1 MRRLG
6 DLSIRHKLLA
16 MLMAISCITALA
28 VSAPMG
34 SYDVLAFKSA
44 MAQDLAILGDVLAEN
59 STAALT
65 FRDPEAAQSVLMALR
80 AERNVTAACIYRA
93 DGEVFAKYR
102 RDRNDASFQPPKMQA
117 ESTQFKGDRL
127 IQFRRIVLA
136 NENIG
141 TLYLESDLERL
152 HARLQGYNITF
163 LLVILATFS
172 MASFTAYRL
181 QKVISQPILD
191 LVQSAKAVSDLR
203 DYSIRARIVNRD
215 EFGLLATEFNGM
227 LEQIEKRDQELQHH
241 REHLEEEV
249 ATRTTELVTVNS
261 QLTAAKEAAEAGS
274 RAKSEFL
281 ANMSHEIRTPINGI
295 LGMTE
300 LALDRELNSEVREY
314 LLMVKS
320 SGDSLL
326 SVINDI
332 LDFSKVES
340 GKLDLSP
347 IDFNLHDNVTETM
360 KALALRAHEKK
371 LELMC
376 EIRPEVPAWVV
387 GDPGR
392 IRQILVNLVGNA
404 IKFTEHGEILVR
416 AERQSLDD
424 KGVCLQFMV
433 ADTGIGIPPEKQE
446 LIFEAFAQADSSITR
461 TYGGTGLG
469 LAISSRLTS
478 MMGGK
483 VWVESTVGKGSKFY
497 FTVCLAISKEAPAPV
512 PTICP
517 DRLLHL
523 PLLIVDDNATN
534 RRILLEMTN
543 AWGAEPFAVGS
554 GPEALEALDKAAQSG
569 KPFGVAIIDGQMPD
583 MDGFVLSRSIRKNP
597 ALGETRLVMLT
608 SAGQRGDAAR
618 CREAGI
624 AAYLLKPT
632 GKSELLS
639 AILAVLGQDDGA
651 SRSLITRHTLREAQR
666 QTPLVARRHL
676 RILIAEDNRVN
687 QKVIVS
693 MLEKLGHEAVVAN
706 NGKEAVAISAAQAFD
721 AVFMDVQM
729 PEVDGLTA
737 SKTIRE
743 REKAGGGHLPIIA
756 MTAYAMKGDRE
767 RCLAAGMDGYLSKPV
782 KGREIEQALA
792 NIGSSESV
800 TPPPRPMLWDRS
812 TALERLGGDE
822 TLLQQILGIFLEE
835 YPKHVAEL
843 ESAVSAREAQRLERA
858 AHSLKGELSY
868 IGATEVSQSARRLE
882 EMGRNRELESAGEV
896 LATLE
901 AQLFDFAEVVRNAVG
916 ASCESID
923 R

>member
-1 MRRLG
+1 MRGDTEMGRLG

-16 MLMAISCITALA
+16 MLMVMSCITALA

-34 SYDVLAFKSA
+34 SYDVLAFKRA

-93 DGEVFAKYR
+93 DGEVFAKYT
-102 RDRNDASFQPPKMQA
+102 RDRNDTSFRPPKMQA

-152 HARLQGYNITF
+152 HARLRGYNITF

-181 QKVISQPILD
+181 QRVISQPILD
-191 LVQSAKAVSDLR
+191 LVQSAKAVSDFR
-203 DYSIRARIVNRD
+203 DYATRARIINRD

-241 REHLEEEV
+241 REHLEEQV
-249 ATRTTELVTVNS
+249 AARTAELVTVNS

-376 EIRPEVPAWVV
+376 EIRPEVPPWVV

-433 ADTGIGIPPEKQE
+433 ADTGKSYYSVLFSHSTASLPGHGGYEGFDTFGKSVLQSEVLKVKLAELSKKMGTNLDLGEMLRKGADDQYPIGNHR
-446 LIFEAFAQADSSITR
+446 A
-461 TYGGTGLG
+461 
-469 LAISSRLTS
+469 
-478 MMGGK
+478 
-483 VWVESTVGKGSKFY
+483 
-497 FTVCLAISKEAPAPV
+497 
-512 PTICP
+512 
-517 DRLLHL
+517 
-523 PLLIVDDNATN
+523 LLI
-534 RRILLEMTN
+534 
-543 AWGAEPFAVGS
+543 
-554 GPEALEALDKAAQSG
+554 
-569 KPFGVAIIDGQMPD
+569 GQKEK
-583 MDGFVLSRSIRKNP
+583 LYTK
-597 ALGETRLVMLT
+597 
-608 SAGQRGDAAR
+608 Q
-618 CREAGI
+618 
-624 AAYLLKPT
+624 
-632 GKSELLS
+632 
-639 AILAVLGQDDGA
+639 LAVVYKDLD
-651 SRSLITRHTLREAQR
+651 S
-666 QTPLVARRHL
+666 
-676 RILIAEDNRVN
+676 N
-687 QKVIVS
+687 KV
-693 MLEKLGHEAVVAN
+693 
-706 NGKEAVAISAAQAFD
+706 
-721 AVFMDVQM
+721 
-729 PEVDGLTA
+729 
-737 SKTIRE
+737 
-743 REKAGGGHLPIIA
+743 
-756 MTAYAMKGDRE
+756 
-767 RCLAAGMDGYLSKPV
+767 
-782 KGREIEQALA
+782 
-792 NIGSSESV
+792 
-800 TPPPRPMLWDRS
+800 LWKNK
-812 TALERLGGDE
+812 
-822 TLLQQILGIFLEE
+822 I
-835 YPKHVAEL
+835 
-843 ESAVSAREAQRLERA
+843 
-858 AHSLKGELSY
+858 
-868 IGATEVSQSARRLE
+868 
-882 EMGRNRELESAGEV
+882 
-896 LATLE
+896 
-901 AQLFDFAEVVRNAVG
+901 
-916 ASCESID
+916 
-923 R
+923 